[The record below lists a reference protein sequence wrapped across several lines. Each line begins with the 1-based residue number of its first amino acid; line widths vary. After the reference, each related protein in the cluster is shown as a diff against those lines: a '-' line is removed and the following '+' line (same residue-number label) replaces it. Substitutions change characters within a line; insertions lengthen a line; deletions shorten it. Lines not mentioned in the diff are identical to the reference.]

1 MEKSLKKSNTVS
13 QKSNVSVILDKIKLS
28 DYAAKYI
35 KLSKKGE
42 NHWGL
47 CPFHNEKSPS
57 FVITDS
63 KQSYH
68 CFGCQAHGD
77 LFDLYS
83 HFNNDAPFWDAM
95 LHFANVLGIN
105 VSLKS
110 DPNAHIYKILNWAN
124 DVYKNSLQ
132 KKPPGCFIFS

>member
-1 MEKSLKKSNTVS
+1 MEKPLKKSNPDPH
-13 QKSNVSVILDKIKLS
+13 KSNVSVILDKIKLS

-68 CFGCQAHGD
+68 CFW
-77 LFDLYS
+77 LS
-83 HFNNDAPFWDAM
+83 RTR
-95 LHFANVLGIN
+95 
-105 VSLKS
+105 
-110 DPNAHIYKILNWAN
+110 
-124 DVYKNSLQ
+124 
-132 KKPPGCFIFS
+132 